1 MRTRQNEDDRSPGWL
16 VRFADVLGV
25 DARGLKAVQQQR
37 PQAVISHLADHG
49 HAASHAAGGACFI
62 RAFASAESLAIASGQ
77 RLPAL
82 GKAVHGLDKVG
93 IEAYR
98 VGERL
103 MTVGLCGGVCYRPK
117 RLHVFGRRQAESL

>member
-1 MRTRQNEDDRSPGWL
+1 MCQLGFRHSGRTGGIRTRRNDDEVLRIRQNEDDRSLGWL

-25 DARGLKAVQQQR
+25 
-37 PQAVISHLADHG
+37 
-49 HAASHAAGGACFI
+49 
-62 RAFASAESLAIASGQ
+62 
-77 RLPAL
+77 
-82 GKAVHGLDKVG
+82 G

-98 VGERL
+98 AGERL